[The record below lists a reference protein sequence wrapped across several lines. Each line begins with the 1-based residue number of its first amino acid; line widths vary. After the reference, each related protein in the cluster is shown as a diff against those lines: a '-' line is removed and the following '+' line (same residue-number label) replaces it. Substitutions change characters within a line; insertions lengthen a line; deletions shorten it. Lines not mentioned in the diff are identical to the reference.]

1 MVRMNPIFLVVGP
14 PAVGKSTTSQAL
26 AGRFSRS
33 IHIPVD
39 DIRNMVVSGLVLPSA
54 QWSDALVQQMALAR
68 KSAVQMALEYHQAG
82 FTVVIDDFWDA
93 DHFTDYAGLQTHPAF
108 YKVVLLPG
116 QDAAHQRNQRRSGDS
131 PARAYID
138 QGIEIVYQQLKNA
151 SPSLEQDGWLVVDTT
166 SMDVGQTVTRIL
178 ELSTGS

>member
-1 MVRMNPIFLVVGP
+1 MNPIFLVVGP
-14 PAVGKSTTSQAL
+14 PAVGKSTTSRAL
-26 AGRFSRS
+26 ARRFSRS

-39 DIRNMVVSGLVLPSA
+39 DIRNMVVSGLVLPGA
-54 QWSDALVQQMALAR
+54 EGSDELVLQVALAR
-68 KSAVQMALEYHQAG
+68 KVAVQMTLDYHQAG

-93 DHFTDYAGLQTHPAF
+93 DHIMDYAGLLTHPAF

-116 QDAAHQRNQRRSGDS
+116 QDAAHQRNLQRSGDS

-151 SPSLEQDGWLVVDTT
+151 SPNLEQDGWLVVDTT
-166 SMDVGQTVTRIL
+166 SMDVDETVVRIL
-178 ELSTGS
+178 KLAA